1 MPDCVSA
8 ARCPLDNKSDRKW
21 YQTPGWPAKNSKEK
35 QQLIKAVLFGAKTF
49 SSKNIK

>member
-8 ARCPLDNKSDRKW
+8 AWCPLDSKSDRKCH
-21 YQTPGWPAKNSKEK
+21 QTPSIPAKNSNEK

-49 SSKNIK
+49 NSKNTK